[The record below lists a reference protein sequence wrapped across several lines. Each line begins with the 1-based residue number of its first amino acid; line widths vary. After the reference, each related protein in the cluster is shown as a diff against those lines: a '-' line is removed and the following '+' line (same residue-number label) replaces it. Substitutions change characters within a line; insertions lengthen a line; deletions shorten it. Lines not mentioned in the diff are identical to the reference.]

1 MKLTM
6 TRIPMTRTIDQREVA
21 MKFPNFSKEG
31 EAHKSITMIPTE
43 SKKIVCLTDNFS
55 LSMGTS

>member
-1 MKLTM
+1 M